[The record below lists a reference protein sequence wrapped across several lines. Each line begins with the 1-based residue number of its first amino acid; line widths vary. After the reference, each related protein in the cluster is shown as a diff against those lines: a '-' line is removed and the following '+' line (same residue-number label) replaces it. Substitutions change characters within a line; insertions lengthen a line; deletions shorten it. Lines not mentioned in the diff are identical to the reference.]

1 MLQEAAKRWLEIPA
15 EGQRLSGMEGLR
27 AYAVL
32 VVFLVHFFGAYARAA
47 HGLDLGAVS
56 LAQLESPTLRL
67 YYWLHRSHYGVDLFF
82 FLSGF
87 LILRIV
93 ARDDFRYPR
102 FLRQRFVRIYPAF
115 LVSTCII
122 AAVFYGPGRFLTWS
136 FLGNLLFLNGLP
148 ELGVTPVNVATW
160 SLFFEFAF
168 YIAFPAIVLF
178 RTRSGITTW
187 HVLGFAAVAL
197 AALSFLPSW
206 YFRFLMFFGG
216 ALLASLSRAR
226 IDRLLAWT
234 SDATVLP
241 LYIASTAFF
250 SFSPG
255 FRYFIPVYAVASF
268 LLVLRVLYA
277 DGPLARLFSARP
289 LRWIGNTSY
298 SFYLIH
304 GFAIAIV
311 FHFARRWFS
320 AEVLGEPLALAALL
334 AVCLTA
340 GMTLALPLFIG
351 LERPYF
357 LWRRARRGTAA
368 AQGRVGANLGAAI
381 PTLSAPRPGR
391 SEVAL

>member
-1 MLQEAAKRWLEIPA
+1 
-15 EGQRLSGMEGLR
+15 
-27 AYAVL
+27 
-32 VVFLVHFFGAYARAA
+32 
-47 HGLDLGAVS
+47 
-56 LAQLESPTLRL
+56 
-67 YYWLHRSHYGVDLFF
+67 
-82 FLSGF
+82 
-87 LILRIV
+87 
-93 ARDDFRYPR
+93 
-102 FLRQRFVRIYPAF
+102 VRIYPAF

-122 AAVFYGPGRFLTWS
+122 AAVFYGPERFLTWS

-148 ELGVTPVNVATW
+148 ELGVAPVNVATW

-168 YIAFPAIVLF
+168 YIAFPAIVLL
-178 RTRSGITTW
+178 RSRSGITTW

-241 LYIASTAFF
+241 LYLASTAYF

-268 LLVLRVLYA
+268 LLVLRVLYG
-277 DGPLARLFSARP
+277 DGPLARLFTAKP

-304 GFAIAIV
+304 GFAIAVV
-311 FHFARRWFS
+311 FHFARRWFP

-340 GMTLALPLFIG
+340 GMALAVPLFVG

-357 LWRRARRGTAA
+357 LWRRARRGIATPRGRLHANRGA
-368 AQGRVGANLGAAI
+368 PIRALPPAQPEHSKL
-381 PTLSAPRPGR
+381 
-391 SEVAL
+391 AL

>member
-1 MLQEAAKRWLEIPA
+1 M
-15 EGQRLSGMEGLR
+15 
-27 AYAVL
+27 
-32 VVFLVHFFGAYARAA
+32 
-47 HGLDLGAVS
+47 
-56 LAQLESPTLRL
+56 
-67 YYWLHRSHYGVDLFF
+67 
-82 FLSGF
+82 
-87 LILRIV
+87 
-93 ARDDFRYPR
+93 
-102 FLRQRFVRIYPAF
+102 RIYPAF

-122 AAVFYGPGRFLTWS
+122 AAVFYGPERFLTWS

-148 ELGVTPVNVATW
+148 ELGVAPVNVATW

-178 RTRSGITTW
+178 RSRSGITTW

-241 LYIASTAFF
+241 LYLASTAYF

-255 FRYFIPVYAVASF
+255 FRYFIPCTQRRPSCWCFASSTETA
-268 LLVLRVLYA
+268 LS
-277 DGPLARLFSARP
+277 PSSSPQEP

-304 GFAIAIV
+304 GFAIAVV

-320 AEVLGEPLALAALL
+320 AEVLGEPFALAALL
-334 AVCLTA
+334 AVVPDCGHDTRRSALRRTRATLLPLEARPSRDRDAAGTA
-340 GMTLALPLFIG
+340 G
-351 LERPYF
+351 RQS
-357 LWRRARRGTAA
+357 WRTDPGTASPA
-368 AQGRVGANLGAAI
+368 SGTLRGGALE
-381 PTLSAPRPGR
+381 L
-391 SEVAL
+391 

>member
-1 MLQEAAKRWLEIPA
+1 MLHESAQKWLEIPA
-15 EGQRLSGMEGLR
+15 EGQRLTGMEGLR

-32 VVFLVHFFGAYARAA
+32 IVFLVHFFGAYARAA

-56 LAQLESPTLRL
+56 LAELESPTLRL

-93 ARDDFRYPR
+93 AREAFRYPR
-102 FLRQRFVRIYPAF
+102 FLQQRIVRIYPAF
-115 LVSTCII
+115 LVSTCLI
-122 AAVFYGPGRFLTWS
+122 AVAFYGPERFLTWG

-148 ELGVTPVNVATW
+148 ELGVAPVNVATW

-168 YIAFPAIVLF
+168 YITFPAIVLF
-178 RTRSGITTW
+178 RTRSGVTTW
-187 HVLGFAAVAL
+187 HVVGFAAVAF
-197 AALSFLPSW
+197 AALCFLPSW

-216 ALLASLSRAR
+216 ALLASLSRAQ
-226 IDRLLAWT
+226 IDRLVAWT

-241 LYIASTAFF
+241 LYLASTAYF

-255 FRYFIPVYAVASF
+255 FRTFIPVYAAACF
-268 LLVLRVLYA
+268 LLVLRVLYGN
-277 DGPLARLFSARP
+277 GPLGRLFSAEP

-304 GFAIAIV
+304 GFAIAVV
-311 FHFARRWFS
+311 FHFARLWFP

-334 AVCLTA
+334 AACLAA
-340 GMTLALPLFIG
+340 GMALAVPLFVG

-357 LWRRARRGTAA
+357 VWRRARGGTATTRKRVD
-368 AQGRVGANLGAAI
+368 AQRGSPIRPL
-381 PTLSAPRPGR
+381 PRPQQEH
-391 SEVAL
+391 SEVTL